1 MFVKIDHILYIVFE
15 LTLFFLLFIILGNL
29 FKKMVLPALHG
40 YIEKIKKEW
49 EHLKTKRFLLKKL
62 KSKVKSDIEK
72 QTITF
77 DVVEKK
83 ITQWHQS
90 MLDNEKN
97 GILEKKKLVK
107 KLLEKKEFQKR
118 QLHII
123 KLQQEVIPKA
133 AKLAHQE
140 LQKKF
145 SDKKGAILLDK
156 LMLRLKEQL

>member
-1 MFVKIDHILYIVFE
+1 
-15 LTLFFLLFIILGNL
+15 
-29 FKKMVLPALHG
+29 
-40 YIEKIKKEW
+40 
-49 EHLKTKRFLLKKL
+49 
-62 KSKVKSDIEK
+62 
-72 QTITF
+72 
-77 DVVEKK
+77 
-83 ITQWHQS
+83 